1 MDELNARQLAQC
13 RGERVAFQAQDL
25 GSTEALA
32 ACLVRYICTLYLY
45 RNKYAINIYIYIYI
59 CKYI

>member
-1 MDELNARQLAQC
+1 VDELNARQLAQC

-32 ACLVRYICTLYLY
+32 ACLVRL
-45 RNKYAINIYIYIYI
+45 K
-59 CKYI
+59 